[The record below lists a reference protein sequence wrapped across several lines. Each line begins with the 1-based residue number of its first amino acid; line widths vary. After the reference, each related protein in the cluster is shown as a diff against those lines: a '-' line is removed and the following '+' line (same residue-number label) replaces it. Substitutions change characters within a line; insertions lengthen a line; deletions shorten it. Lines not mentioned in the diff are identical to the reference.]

1 MKQAPITVLFLALL
15 AVLPSCLGVGG
26 YDLVVGEGCYAPHHP
41 PAMAGWGGNLPYY
54 METGEDLEYQGTY
67 AVEPNGQAGLV
78 RQFDRQRGWSYVTL
92 GGVLPVDEG
101 TLLEIQGRVVSHQVA
116 GRSAGSV
123 RTVKQVQADS
133 HRVICNT
140 GPFQERAGR
149 EYRMI
154 RGKLQDAISLPG
166 SKLQLGAEP
175 EWRVD
180 WLRGEETIVVA
191 GHFYDLMYAAEVQFL
206 FTIKD
211 QKLKTVYFQEW
222 FKGE

>member
-1 MKQAPITVLFLALL
+1 MKWAAFTILALVLL
-15 AVLPSCLGVGG
+15 AQGLGCLGEGG
-26 YDLVVGEGCYAPHHP
+26 YTLMVGDSVYSPHHP
-41 PAMAGWGGNLPYY
+41 PAMAGWGKNLPYY
-54 METGEDLEYQGTY
+54 METGEELEYQGTY
-67 AVEPNGQAGLV
+67 AVEPNGRVGLV

-101 TLLEIQGRVVSHQVA
+101 TLVEIQGRVVSHQVA